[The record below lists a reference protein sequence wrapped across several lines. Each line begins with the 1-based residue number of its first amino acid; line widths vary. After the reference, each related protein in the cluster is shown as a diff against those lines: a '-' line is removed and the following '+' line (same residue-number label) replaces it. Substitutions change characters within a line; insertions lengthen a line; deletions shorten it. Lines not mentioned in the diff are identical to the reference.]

1 MRYDLG
7 ILQGYIVD
15 GAGNPWYRADIGVV
29 GKKIVKIGKIGRT
42 DCERTIAAKGHF
54 VCPGF
59 IDIHA
64 HSDATAI
71 AFRGCDSTL
80 RQGVTTH
87 LIGNCGQGIAP
98 LAEPN
103 IELAM
108 TYWGEWASSLSH
120 THEHAVAFVVA
131 Q

>member
-1 MRYDLG
+1 MQYDLG

-15 GAGNPWYRADIGVV
+15 GSGNPWYKADIGVV
-29 GKKIVKIGKIGRT
+29 GKRIVRIGRVRGG
-42 DCERTIAAKGHF
+42 DCERTIPAKGRF

-64 HSDATAI
+64 HSDAA
-71 AFRGCDSTL
+71 ALMFRGCDSTV

-98 LAEPN
+98 LAEP
-103 IELAM
+103 
-108 TYWGEWASSLSH
+108 T
-120 THEHAVAFVVA
+120 
-131 Q
+131 